1 MKRSSGVLLSITS
14 LPGPYGIGTLGH
26 SAYEFTDFL
35 VKAGQR
41 FWQILPLGPTSYGDS
56 PYQSFSTFAGN
67 PYLIDPDM
75 LIEDGLLKPEE
86 VKDCEWGSE
95 PRYVDYGKI
104 YENRFDM
111 LRMAAERGLPRDREA
126 VDAFVRENE
135 KWLPD
140 YALFMACK
148 KHNGMRAWTEWP
160 EDIRNRSGEALARCR
175 EEYREDIDFFT
186 YVQYLFFK
194 QWNKLR
200 DYIHGKGIK
209 IIGDVPIYVAMD
221 SADVWAETHFFKL
234 DKDNIPLE
242 VAGVPPDYFSEDG
255 QLWGNPLYDWDAM
268 KADGYGWWIR
278 RIDGAA
284 KLYDVIR
291 IDHFR
296 GFDTYWS
303 VPFGAPTAKG
313 GRWNKGPGMDLI
325 GTLKG
330 WFPQLEFIAEDLG
343 APMDSV
349 VKLLKESGW
358 PGMKVLEFAFDPKEP
373 SNYLPHN
380 HVPNCVCYT
389 ATHDNCPLMQWKEDT
404 APEDVAF
411 AEKYLSI
418 RNDEPFN
425 WGVIRGGMG
434 SVAKL
439 FVGLMQDFLGL
450 GRGHTMNNPGIA
462 AGNWQWRLLPGEAS
476 DELAEKMF
484 DMAVTYERAERPKKE
499 KEKPDENFLRQQKY
513 NAEWKPEA

>member
-1 MKRSSGVLLSITS
+1 M
-14 LPGPYGIGTLGH
+14 
-26 SAYEFTDFL
+26 
-35 VKAGQR
+35 
-41 FWQILPLGPTSYGDS
+41 
-56 PYQSFSTFAGN
+56 
-67 PYLIDPDM
+67 
-75 LIEDGLLKPEE
+75 
-86 VKDCEWGSE
+86 
-95 PRYVDYGKI
+95 
-104 YENRFDM
+104 
-111 LRMAAERGLPRDREA
+111 
-126 VDAFVRENE
+126 
-135 KWLPD
+135 
-140 YALFMACK
+140 
-148 KHNGMRAWTEWP
+148 
-160 EDIRNRSGEALARCR
+160 
-175 EEYREDIDFFT
+175 
-186 YVQYLFFK
+186 
-194 QWNKLR
+194 
-200 DYIHGKGIK
+200 
-209 IIGDVPIYVAMD
+209 
-221 SADVWAETHFFKL
+221 
-234 DKDNIPLE
+234 
-242 VAGVPPDYFSEDG
+242 
-255 QLWGNPLYDWDAM
+255 
-268 KADGYGWWIR
+268 
-278 RIDGAA
+278 
-284 KLYDVIR
+284 
-291 IDHFR
+291 
-296 GFDTYWS
+296 
-303 VPFGAPTAKG
+303 PFGAPTAKG